1 MFALQE
7 KGAATI
13 HRFSTLSARLHRVNA
28 RVDHILDEALELPPD
43 ERSALTVA
51 LLDSLEGS
59 DDASITQAWRQEVR
73 ARQAALRAGEVK
85 PVSWMEAKARLS
97 AL

>member
-73 ARQAALRAGEVK
+73 ARQAALRAEK
-85 PVSWMEAKARLS
+85 
-97 AL
+97 

>member
-85 PVSWMEAKARLS
+85 PVSWMEAKQD
-97 AL
+97 